1 LLVTHVA
8 TVLVRTGDDWT
19 AHELDLRGME
29 DVDSVADA
37 VRDAVAGDGP
47 AVMFVEE
54 DDEYFVALRLD
65 DADADPRIFLS
76 DVRAVDT
83 SELAAMLYGEGE
95 EDADLDEE
103 DDEDAPPLDVEPGGD
118 DTVFADLGTAAS
130 ELRALCTAKG
140 MLPSDVI
147 AALCERAGCGEAW
160 EDLRLA

>member
-1 LLVTHVA
+1 MTHVA
-8 TVLVRTGDDWT
+8 TVLVRTGGDWT
-19 AHELDLRGME
+19 ARELDLRGMD

-37 VRDAVAGDGP
+37 VRDAVGADGP

-65 DADADPRIFLS
+65 DVDADPRVFLS

-95 EDADLDEE
+95 DEVDLDEE
-103 DDEDAPPLDVEPGGD
+103 DDEDAPPLDGDPGGD
-118 DTVFADLGTAAS
+118 DTVFADLGTPAS
-130 ELRALCTAKG
+130 ELRALCKAKG

-147 AALCERAGCGEAW
+147 ATLCERAGCSDVW
-160 EDLRLA
+160 EELRLA

>member
-1 LLVTHVA
+1 MTHVA

-19 AHELDLRGME
+19 ARELDLRGMD

-37 VRDAVAGDGP
+37 VRDAVGTDGP

-65 DADADPRIFLS
+65 DVDGDPRVFLS

-95 EDADLDEE
+95 DEVDLDTE
-103 DDEDAPPLDVEPGGD
+103 DDEDAPPLDGEPGGD
-118 DTVFADLGTAAS
+118 DAVFADLGTPPS
-130 ELRALCTAKG
+130 DLRALCTAKG

-147 AALCERAGCGEAW
+147 ATICERAGAGEAW
-160 EDLRLA
+160 EELRLA

>member
-1 LLVTHVA
+1 MTHVA

-19 AHELDLRGME
+19 ARELDLRGME

-37 VRDAVAGDGP
+37 VRDTIGSDGP

-65 DADADPRIFLS
+65 DVDADARVFLS

-83 SELAAMLYGEGE
+83 SELAAMLYGEV
-95 EDADLDEE
+95 EDEVDLEAE
-103 DDEDAPPLDVEPGGD
+103 DDEDAPPLDGEPGGD
-118 DTVFADLGTAAS
+118 DTIFADLGTPPADLKS
-130 ELRALCTAKG
+130 LCTAKG

-147 AALCERAGCGEAW
+147 ATICERAGCGEAW
-160 EDLRLA
+160 EELRLA

>member
-1 LLVTHVA
+1 MTHVA

-19 AHELDLRGME
+19 ARELDLSGME

-37 VRDAVAGDGP
+37 VRDTVSGDGP

-54 DDEYFVALRLD
+54 DDEYFVAMRLD

-76 DVRAVDT
+76 DVRAAET

-95 EDADLDEE
+95 EEVDLEQD
-103 DDEDAPPLDVEPGGD
+103 DDEDAPPLDGEPGGD
-118 DTVFADLGTAAS
+118 DTLFADLGTPPS
-130 ELRALCTAKG
+130 ELRALCAAKG

-147 AALCERAGCGEAW
+147 ATLCERAGCGEAW